1 MVECHIFPEGNHG
14 IGLATGDDEVSKHV
28 SQWGALLVN
37 WLKYISKK
45 VNVCVWKA
53 ETKTSFVLMFI
64 NVFLI

>member
-37 WLKYISKK
+37 WLKYI
-45 VNVCVWKA
+45 N
-53 ETKTSFVLMFI
+53 F
-64 NVFLI
+64 